1 MMGDQSGGG
10 RRMAGGR
17 LQARSRRRWVIAG
30 AVTGLWLLLL
40 IVSGSLTA
48 SLVLLVLAL
57 LFLGLMAVGLR
68 SLGIGRDHRAVQALA
83 TRPWRDGREVLAL
96 ALRHMS
102 EAFIITPNGS
112 RLAPSSVELCMNPAD
127 VDSLANLIDLELVNA
142 SAAEAYVAEITASGA
157 QVRQDVP
164 IEVSVVPDPAV
175 PVGRYSLRQGRP
187 HALRVPAGAGFA
199 RPVPARAAPATAA
212 AGSAAATAFDG
223 GPGGPH
229 SGEAATMAAWA
240 PGDAT
245 TSAATMCAL
254 APNPL
259 LRLVTGDLTA
269 QTRVS
274 GACAGRGP
282 AAELLLPSDPTVSR
296 VHAQFTCAAGEWRI
310 TGVGLNGVALNG
322 TVLMDEQVVRDGDTI
337 RWGRRPDSLSSRV
350 QIQP

>member
-1 MMGDQSGGG
+1 MMGDQADRG
-10 RRMAGGR
+10 RRRAGGP

-40 IVSGSLTA
+40 IVSGSLA
-48 SLVLLVLAL
+48 SSLVLLVLAI
-57 LFLGLMAVGLR
+57 LFLALMAVGLR
-68 SLGIGRDHRAVQALA
+68 SLGISRDHRAVQALA

-102 EAFIITPNGS
+102 EVFIITPNGS

-142 SAAEAYVAEITASGA
+142 SAAEAYAAEIAASGA

-164 IEVSVVPDPAV
+164 IEVSVVSDPAV
-175 PVGRYSLRQGRP
+175 PAGRYGLRQGRP
-187 HALRVPAGAGFA
+187 HALRVPAGFAGPA
-199 RPVPARAAPATAA
+199 PASARAAS
-212 AGSAAATAFDG
+212 SAAAAVTAHGGRG
-223 GPGGPH
+223 GPPPA
-229 SGEAATMAAWA
+229 EAATMAALT

-245 TSAATMCAL
+245 TSAATMCEL

-282 AAELLLPSDPTVSR
+282 AAELMLPEDPTVSR
-296 VHAQFTCAAGEWRI
+296 VHAQFTCAEGEWRI

-322 TVLMDEQVVRDGDTI
+322 TVLTDEQVVRDGDTI

-350 QIQP
+350 QIRS